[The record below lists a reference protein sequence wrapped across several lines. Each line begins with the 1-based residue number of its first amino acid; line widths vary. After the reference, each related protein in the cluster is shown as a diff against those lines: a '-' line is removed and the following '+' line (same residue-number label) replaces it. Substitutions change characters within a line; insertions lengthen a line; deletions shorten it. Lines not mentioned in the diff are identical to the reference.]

1 MNNWSDEA
9 FDKAYDKK
17 RADELEALRK
27 RRIERA
33 KHRKVIARCNLLLV
47 CEGVTLVVLVI
58 ALILNW

>member
-9 FDKAYDKK
+9 FDKAYDEK